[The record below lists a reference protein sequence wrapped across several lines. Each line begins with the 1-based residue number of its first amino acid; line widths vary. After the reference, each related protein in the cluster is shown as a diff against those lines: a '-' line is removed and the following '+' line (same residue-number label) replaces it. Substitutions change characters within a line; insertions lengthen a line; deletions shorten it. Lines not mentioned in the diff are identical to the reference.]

1 MFYSLVQNHCIIL
14 LLDDMN
20 KLLSHFSQYSH
31 VESLLLIDGCDGDL
45 VPDLSI
51 MIPTYR
57 RPDLLK
63 YAIESVVQQRNYNI
77 TIELVVVDNDANT
90 SDNRIEN
97 LVSGYLPFNIR
108 LYRNKENIGMF
119 GNWNRCIE
127 LARSPKLTILND
139 DDLLHPDF
147 IRLCYSP
154 IGKEMRVSSRVIF
167 GEGHNYIWGE
177 REKSGNVEPFLPVKV
192 YELLSGNPIP
202 GSLGMIM
209 DKDCA
214 VAIGGYDAGLWP
226 TSDYD
231 FTFRYYLSYG
241 LLKTKMVL
249 SAYRWFD
256 NESLKSE
263 TISGFLIN
271 DLVFR
276 KQVIS
281 HIRCG
286 IVRRVMLFLLSEVTC
301 FAESYHYE
309 KLNPE
314 FKSSK
319 VIDTYCSFASIHFFV
334 RNKLFC
340 CFFYRAKNL
349 LWRIAIGRCLISI

>member
-1 MFYSLVQNHCIIL
+1 MFYRLVQNHCIIL
-14 LLDDMN
+14 LNDMN
-20 KLLSHFSQYSH
+20 NLFSHFSQYSH
-31 VESLLLIDGCDGDL
+31 VKSLLLIDGCDGDL

-97 LVSGYLPFNIR
+97 LVYECLPFNIR

-147 IRLCYSP
+147 IKLCYSP
-154 IGKEMRVSSRVIF
+154 IGKEMRASSWVIF

-177 REKSGNVEPFLPVKV
+177 REQLGNVEPFLPVKV

-231 FTFRYYLSYG
+231 FTFRYYLYYG
-241 LLKTKMVL
+241 LQKTKMVL
-249 SAYRWFD
+249 SVYRWFD

-286 IVRRVMLFLLSEVTC
+286 IIRRAMLYLLSEVTC
-301 FAESYHYE
+301 VVESYRYA

-314 FKSSK
+314 FQSSK
-319 VIDTYCSFASIHFFV
+319 VINTCCAFTIIRFFV
-334 RNKLFC
+334 QNKLFS
-340 CFFYRAKNL
+340 CFFYRTKRL
-349 LWRIAIGRCLISI
+349 LWRIAIGKCWINL

>member
-1 MFYSLVQNHCIIL
+1 MMQEIVTNSAQNH
-14 LLDDMN
+14 
-20 KLLSHFSQYSH
+20 FARYSH
-31 VESLLLIDGCDGDL
+31 VESELIIDGCDPSL
-45 VPDLSI
+45 LPDLSV
-51 MIPTYR
+51 MIPTFC
-57 RPDLLK
+57 RPHLLK
-63 YAIESVVQQRNYNI
+63 EAIESVVNQTAHGINVEI
-77 TIELVVVDNDANT
+77 VIVDNNAETNSLELAT
-90 SDNRIEN
+90 
-97 LVSGYLPFNIR
+97 LVESFFPNNIR
-108 LYRNKENIGMF
+108 LFRNKENIGMF

-177 REKSGNVEPFLPVKV
+177 REKIGNVEPFLPVKV

-249 SAYRWFD
+249 SAYRWLD
-256 NESLKSE
+256 NESLKTK
-263 TISGFLIN
+263 TIVGFLMN
-271 DLVFR
+271 DVFFRERVILNISCGYFRR
-276 KQVIS
+276 KI
-281 HIRCG
+281 
-286 IVRRVMLFLLSEVTC
+286 LLLLSRVNYA
-301 FAESYHYE
+301 AELYSYSQISC
-309 KLNPE
+309 N
-314 FKSSK
+314 FKSSTEFK
-319 VIDTYCSFASIHFFV
+319 NFDLPFTVKFLTQ
-334 RNKLFC
+334 NKIFHGLFL
-340 CFFYRAKNL
+340 RVKKI
-349 LWRIAIGRCLISI
+349 LWRIAVGSCSF

>member
-1 MFYSLVQNHCIIL
+1 MMQEIVTNSAQNH
-14 LLDDMN
+14 
-20 KLLSHFSQYSH
+20 FARYSH
-31 VESLLLIDGCDGDL
+31 VESELIIDGCDPSL
-45 VPDLSI
+45 LPDLSV
-51 MIPTYR
+51 MIPTFC
-57 RPDLLK
+57 RPHLLK
-63 YAIESVVQQRNYNI
+63 QAIESVVNQTAHGINVEI
-77 TIELVVVDNDANT
+77 VIVDNNAETNSLELAT
-90 SDNRIEN
+90 
-97 LVSGYLPFNIR
+97 LVESFFPNNIR
-108 LYRNKENIGMF
+108 LFRNKENIGMF

-127 LARSPKLTILND
+127 LARAPKLTILND

-167 GEGHNYIWGE
+167 GEGHNYIWGV
-177 REKSGNVEPFLPVKV
+177 REKIGNVEPFLPVKV

-349 LWRIAIGRCLISI
+349 LWRIVIGRCLISI